1 MVYLCC
7 FDNCKYRTNNKVRED
22 NRNSH
27 FWRPLPYGI
36 IKMIVLQ
43 KCIYEIPMM
52 LVYTNMRYAFF
63 SDTFNCTKQFIK
75 YFVIHNFI

>member
-1 MVYLCC
+1 MVYLRC
-7 FDNCKYRTNNKVRED
+7 FDNCKYTINNNVRED

-43 KCIYEIPMM
+43 KCIYETPMM

-63 SDTFNCTKQFIK
+63 LTHLTVQNILSNIL
-75 YFVIHNFI
+75 